1 MTGLP
6 VAKEPRFITLEEA
19 LSLHE
24 SAIDAHGGSYGVRD
38 QGLLESALAAPRQG
52 FGGQYAYSFPH
63 EMAAAYLFHL
73 CKNHAFI
80 DGNKRIAWV
89 SAVFFMRV
97 NGWNLLADE
106 QEAIQ
111 LVLDVATDK
120 TDKPGI
126 ADWINRNSRLLSS
139 VQLREF
145 FARLRLADAIRFGQ
159 GFSQGN
165 DIERDAT
172 FQEAA
177 AAVHMISEL
186 ATAIRDVKSQPE
198 SDDQLR
204 NKWFLIGSLAT
215 LLIVFRQ
222 AEDMGYEW

>member
-1 MTGLP
+1 MTVQP
-6 VAKEPRFITLEEA
+6 IAKEPRFITLEEA

-24 SAIDAHGGSYGVRD
+24 SAIDAHGGSYGIRD

-52 FGGQYAYSFPH
+52 FGGQYAYAFPH

-97 NGWNLLADE
+97 NGWSVLADE

-111 LVLDVATDK
+111 VVLRVATDEM
-120 TDKPGI
+120 DKPAVASWLVRVARPRCSLELRTFFFALTFEEILRKRQELMAGSNDEFNASLDDAI
-126 ADWINRNSRLLSS
+126 KALPF
-139 VQLREF
+139 LREWSKTIQS
-145 FARLRLADAIRFGQ
+145 AHDR
-159 GFSQGN
+159 N
-165 DIERDAT
+165 DSG
-172 FQEAA
+172 
-177 AAVHMISEL
+177 AVKTYANDL
-186 ATAIRDVKSQPE
+186 G
-198 SDDQLR
+198 L
-204 NKWFLIGSLAT
+204 FLT
-215 LLIVFRQ
+215 LYRI